1 MKISRGQLR
10 KMIREVMAD
19 LEEDAIFAR
28 PDVLGLQPE
37 KDIPGQASDPICKK
51 CQMRHP
57 AGSCGDM
64 RQPDGRNL
72 SYGHVKSDD
81 REGRMTRGHLYSIAK
96 YSQSLHDR
104 LNDEDDLPEWVQSKI
119 ARAAD
124 KLSSAY
130 EYLDYKLDNEKSR

>member
-10 KMIREVMAD
+10 KMIREVMLD

-37 KDIPGQASDPICKK
+37 KDIPGQTQDPVCKK
-51 CQMRHP
+51 CQARHLP
-57 AGSCGDM
+57 GDCGSMG
-64 RQPDGRNL
+64 PEAGRNL
-72 SYGHVKSDD
+72 SYGHIKSDD

-96 YSQSLHDR
+96 YAQGLHDR
-104 LNDEDDLPEWVQSKI
+104 LNDEDDLPEWVQSKV

-124 KLSSAY
+124 KILSVY
-130 EYLDYKLDNEKSR
+130 EYLDYKIDNQEG